1 MTISSDP
8 AQAQSEPGAPSVGIV
23 VLNYNGSEVLP
34 GLLESLD
41 RLTYPRFRVFLVDN
55 ASTDDSLEFA
65 RSYQSAAPMEIIANA
80 ENLLFSGGNNVGI
93 QSALEWGADYVLLLN
108 NDTIVPPGLL
118 TELAGFMDDH
128 PERGIA
134 GPMIHFRE
142 PEGTVWF
149 AGGHVLTWWGI
160 VRHRGIRSKD
170 VGQFSRPVEVD
181 YVSGCALMARR
192 EVFQRIGLLDR
203 SFPMYYE
210 DTDFCFRARKE
221 GFRCWFVPT
230 EPVVHLVS
238 AAAGGQTS
246 PFKIGRRFAS
256 GMRFFGRHARWY
268 QWPTI
273 ILGQVYEAIRVGIG
287 IATGKL
293 G

>member
-1 MTISSDP
+1 
-8 AQAQSEPGAPSVGIV
+8 VGLV
-23 VLNYNGSEVLP
+23 VLNYNGSKVLP

-41 RLTYPRFRVFLVDN
+41 RLDYPLFRVFLVDN
-55 ASTDDSLEFA
+55 ASTDDSLQFV
-65 RSYQSAAPMEIIANA
+65 RSYRSRTSMEIIANS

-93 QSALEWGADYVLLLN
+93 NRALQWGAVYILLLN
-108 NDTIVPPGLL
+108 NDTIVPPNLL
-118 TELAGFMDDH
+118 SELVAFMEEHPMAG
-128 PERGIA
+128 IS

-149 AGGHVLTWWGI
+149 AGGFVSTWWGL
-160 VRHRGIRSKD
+160 VRHRGIRSRD
-170 VGQFSRPVEVD
+170 QGQFSAPMEVD

-192 EVFQRIGLLDR
+192 EVFERVGLLDT

-210 DTDFCFRARKE
+210 DTDLCFRARNA
-221 GFRCWFVPT
+221 GFECWYVPT
-230 EPVVHLVS
+230 APLIHLVS

-246 PFKIGRRFAS
+246 PFKIRRRFAS
-256 GMRFFGRHARWY
+256 GMRFFSRHARWY

-273 ILGQVYEAIRVGIG
+273 LLGQVYEALRVGIG
-287 IATGKL
+287 VARGKL